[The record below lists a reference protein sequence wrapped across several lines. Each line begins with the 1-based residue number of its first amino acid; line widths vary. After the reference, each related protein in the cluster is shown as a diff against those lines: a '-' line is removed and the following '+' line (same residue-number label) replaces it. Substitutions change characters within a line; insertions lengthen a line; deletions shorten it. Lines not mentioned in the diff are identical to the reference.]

1 MQGGHDVIRV
11 LGGGAAQ
18 GIAAT
23 LAPAIE
29 AATGLAV
36 DGDYG
41 PVGGMR
47 DRIIAG
53 EAADLVILSRS
64 LVEGL
69 AGQGHVLADSLVDIG
84 DVATGIAVREADPDL
99 SCATA
104 DELRAALLEAD
115 GIFFP
120 DPQQATAGIHFAN
133 VLKRL
138 GIHDTLSDRFRTF
151 PGGIPAMAALARS
164 DLSRPVGCTQVTEI
178 LGSAGVRLSGLLP
191 PGCDL
196 VTTYTAGVTVRAAH
210 PEAARAMIAVLAA
223 PESAAARAAAGFA
236 G

>member
-1 MQGGHDVIRV
+1 MIRV

-18 GIAAT
+18 GLAAT
-23 LAPAIE
+23 LGPAIA
-29 AATGLAV
+29 AATGLSV

-47 DRIIAG
+47 DRIVAG

-64 LVEGL
+64 LVEAL
-69 AGQGHVLADSLVDIG
+69 AEQGHVLRDSLVDVG
-84 DVATGIAVREADPDL
+84 KVATGIAVRDADAAVP
-99 SCATA
+99 SATEDA
-104 DELRAALLEAD
+104 LRAPLLEAD

-133 VLKRL
+133 VLRKM
-138 GIHDTLSDRFRTF
+138 GIHDALSSRFLTF

-164 DLSRPVGCTQVTEI
+164 DLSRPIGCTQVTEI
-178 LGSAGVRLSGLLP
+178 MGSAGVRLSGLLP

-196 VTTYTAGVTVRAAH
+196 VTTYTAGVTSRAAH
-210 PEAARAMIAVLAA
+210 PEAARAMSRILAA
-223 PESAAARAAAGFA
+223 PESAPVRAAAGFA
-236 G
+236 D

>member
-1 MQGGHDVIRV
+1 MIRV

-23 LAPAIE
+23 LAPEIE

-47 DRIIAG
+47 DRIAAG

-64 LVEGL
+64 LVESL
-69 AGQGHVLADSLVDIG
+69 AAQGHVLADSLVDIG
-84 DVATGIAVREADPDL
+84 DVATGIAVRETDPDL
-99 SCATA
+99 SCATGDA
-104 DELRAALLEAD
+104 LRGALLEAD

-120 DPQQATAGIHFAN
+120 DPQQATAGIHFAG

-138 GIHDTLSDRFRTF
+138 GIHDRLSDRFRTF

-164 DLSRPVGCTQVTEI
+164 DLVRPVGCTQVTEI
-178 LGSAGVRLSGLLP
+178 LGSTGVRLAGLLP

-196 VTTYTAGVTVRAAH
+196 VTTYTAGVTARAAR

-223 PESAAARAAAGFA
+223 PEAAAARAAAGFA